1 MLTLIVL
8 SVFYLFARCERSR
21 AHDSSPFQ
29 NSTHSSRPPLLER
42 FQAMLHSAWDNR
54 SWHVIVADPG
64 AGKTT
69 GIRDL
74 QKRAGGRSV
83 LAVVAPKNNDDEQAL
98 GDQFFAALGVP
109 IRGHWST
116 RKPKLMGHL
125 HQYGTECLMVDDAH
139 DLSMPHLMFL
149 KEVTDQGRLQYD
161 HPLGLCLVAAGRG
174 NTIPLKEILD
184 QPEPTWL
191 QWRRRLRSDCNRSA
205 ALRATPAKKSARFWR
220 PWKRCS
226 SQLLPQLN
234 LRQWTGSIYGW
245 LTQSVLDPTHSG
257 RVTMDNLM
265 KLVLTAL
272 EWSYEAKAADVQVEW
287 LEQAAELLVLR
298 RDTFRI
304 IDGEGPEGKTEQAS
318 EAEKET
324 ASEMSA
330 EPVASPNE
338 EQERPPLVPKDH
350 VTQGR
355 SHEKV
360 VEQPAASGNCTFSG
374 IVPIALQRFKQ
385 SGVSVVE
392 CPGCGRA
399 WSLSPGGGVLRF
411 KAHPKRKTNTPA
423 TSRRWVRGKDETD
436 WDVVGG

>member
-1 MLTLIVL
+1 MTHPLFRTYPFIETA
-8 SVFYLFARCERSR
+8 FAR
-21 AHDSSPFQ
+21 
-29 NSTHSSRPPLLER
+29 R
-42 FQAMLHSAWDNR
+42 FQAMLHSARDNR

-69 GIRDL
+69 SIRDM

-98 GDQFFAALGVP
+98 GDQFLVALGVS

-125 HQYGTECLMVDDAH
+125 HQYGTECLVVDDAH
-139 DLSMPHLMFL
+139 DLSMPHLMLL

-184 QPEPTWL
+184 QQEPTWL
-191 QWRRRLRSDCNRSA
+191 QWRRRLDPLQPFCRVVGHTSEEVREI
-205 ALRATPAKKSARFWR
+205 LATLETVFLPV
-220 PWKRCS
+220 
-226 SQLLPQLN
+226 LPQLN

-257 RVTMDNLM
+257 RVTMDTLM

-272 EWSYEAKAADVQVEW
+272 ERSYEAKASDVQVEW

-304 IDGEGPEGKTEQAS
+304 IDGEGPEDKTEQAS

-338 EQERPPLVPKDH
+338 EQERPPSVPKDQ
-350 VTQGR
+350 VTQER
-355 SHEKV
+355 SREKV
-360 VEQPAASGNCTFSG
+360 EEQPAASGNCTFSG

-423 TSRRWVRGKDETD
+423 TSRRWARGKDETD

>member
-1 MLTLIVL
+1 
-8 SVFYLFARCERSR
+8 
-21 AHDSSPFQ
+21 
-29 NSTHSSRPPLLER
+29 
-42 FQAMLHSAWDNR
+42 MLHSAWHKR

-69 GIRDL
+69 SIRDL

-83 LAVVAPKNNDDEQAL
+83 LAVVTPKNNDDEQAL

-125 HQYGTECLMVDDAH
+125 HQSGTECLVVDDAH

-191 QWRRRLRSDCNRSA
+191 QWRRRLDPLQPFCRVAGHTSEEVREI
-205 ALRATPAKKSARFWR
+205 LATLETVFQP
-220 PWKRCS
+220 
-226 SQLLPQLN
+226 LLPQLN
-234 LRQWTGSIYGW
+234 LRRWAGSIYDW
-245 LTQSVLDPTHSG
+245 LTQSVLDPTNSG

-265 KLVLTAL
+265 KLVLAAL
-272 EWSYEAKAADVQVEW
+272 EWSYEAKAPDVQAEW

-298 RDTFRI
+298 HDTFRI
-304 IDGEGPEGKTEQAS
+304 IDGEGPSVETKQAS
-318 EAEKET
+318 GTERDT
-324 ASEMSA
+324 ASEIPTKQMA
-330 EPVASPNE
+330 FPNE
-338 EQERPPLVPKDH
+338 EQTIASSAPTEQ
-350 VTQGR
+350 VTQAPFR
-355 SHEKV
+355 KKV
-360 VEQPAASGNCTFSG
+360 ESQPAVSVNCTFSG
-374 IVPIALQRFKQ
+374 IVPISLQRFEQ

-399 WSLSPGGGVLRF
+399 WTLAPSAGVLRF
-411 KAHPKRKTNTPA
+411 KAHTKRKTNTPN
-423 TSRRWVRGKDETD
+423 TGRRWARGKNETD